1 MAQCVLKGASACGKR
16 WQLVFHCAE
25 TDAHAAHA
33 CAELPPGRR
42 APRAVDTHSLNRD
55 RFRVR
60 TRTAVRDYLL
70 SDNLVEMP
78 SVERSVSF
86 LTCHLPAGPRSGRTV
101 LRLQSIPTSKRTNEL
116 LRRRK
121 RGRRGRRRRLGG
133 RRASTSGRASEG
145 QRGRW
150 RGATD
155 RSPAPVPGSQRV
167 VQGSVRRWAAWN
179 APASNPRAPSTA
191 SARRARSPAERHD
204 AQTLLLAAFL
214 GVCALLYTLHGHA
227 NRNSAGLVGMRYPL
241 P

>member
-1 MAQCVLKGASACGKR
+1 MRRSSSRSIADVASSPRLQPPGSCVLLSTTRSKDVLLDFRAAPCFSAR
-16 WQLVFHCAE
+16 PF
-25 TDAHAAHA
+25 
-33 CAELPPGRR
+33 
-42 APRAVDTHSLNRD
+42 
-55 RFRVR
+55 
-60 TRTAVRDYLL
+60 
-70 SDNLVEMP
+70 
-78 SVERSVSF
+78 ERSCCVKHSARAGLNLF
-86 LTCHLPAGPRSGRTV
+86 AFNRRGIELVRFCNLPAGPRSGRIV

-179 APASNPRAPSTA
+179 APGVPWAIFGGSKEVASVTGA
-191 SARRARSPAERHD
+191 
-204 AQTLLLAAFL
+204 
-214 GVCALLYTLHGHA
+214 
-227 NRNSAGLVGMRYPL
+227 
-241 P
+241 